1 MIQLLLVLA
10 LTPSCA
16 PAQTSAPARTA
27 GETASAGA
35 TAKKVNA
42 EQLFADVRAL
52 ADDRMEGRE
61 TGKPGGERARAYVL
75 GRLKETGVRPLFGDS
90 FEQPFEFRTRRGEAL
105 RGVNLVGQVRGRETP
120 ERLVVVTAH
129 YDHVGVRNGEVYNGA
144 DDNASGVAALLA
156 MAAHFARE
164 RPRHTVVFAALD
176 AEEMGLRG
184 AAALVEKLKAEKRA
198 VALNVNMDMV
208 GHSERGELYAAGAY
222 HTPALRP
229 LLERLAKDAPV
240 KLLLGHDRPEQG
252 QNDWTNQSDHAAFHR
267 AGLPFVYFGVEDH
280 KDYHKPTDDFETL
293 TPDFFA
299 RAAETVLAAVRLFD
313 DNLAA
318 VGKK

>member
-1 MIQLLLVLA
+1 
-10 LTPSCA
+10 LTLS
-16 PAQTSAPARTA
+16 
-27 GETASAGA
+27 
-35 TAKKVNA
+35 
-42 EQLFADVRAL
+42 
-52 ADDRMEGRE
+52 
-61 TGKPGGERARAYVL
+61 
-75 GRLKETGVRPLFGDS
+75 
-90 FEQPFEFRTRRGEAL
+90 
-105 RGVNLVGQVRGRETP
+105 
-120 ERLVVVTAH
+120 
-129 YDHVGVRNGEVYNGA
+129 
-144 DDNASGVAALLA
+144 
-156 MAAHFARE
+156 
-164 RPRHTVVFAALD
+164 
-176 AEEMGLRG
+176 